1 MQRNVKGN
9 VDSFVIDLFTTL
21 KALFFIQTY
30 LFKLSKIFDFKLNM
44 SQTMNEIGP
53 WKSKEKSTV
62 CMSTQ
67 ILYLYCNGIFIHV
80 NQSLVV

>member
-30 LFKLSKIFDFKLNM
+30 LLLSKIFDFKLNM

-53 WKSKEKSTV
+53 
-62 CMSTQ
+62 
-67 ILYLYCNGIFIHV
+67 
-80 NQSLVV
+80 